1 MDNVVK
7 RTLWLLV
14 ISTAVVL
21 VALVF
26 GQPESLEGPTQTNE
40 DHSLHADVHSEATFI
55 AGMIPH
61 HQEAVDSARELLGIT
76 ERPEMRELARAVIDV
91 QSEEIALLEGW
102 LESWYPDAEPDPDYQ
117 PMMRD
122 LEGLSPAEAERTF
135 LEDMIMHHL
144 MAIAMAQ
151 AYLDGEFEKRPEV
164 AAMAEEIV
172 SVQDEEIAR
181 MQAWLEDWY
190 GPADADHQDH

>member
-7 RTLWLLV
+7 RTLWLLA

-21 VALVF
+21 VATVL
-26 GQPESLEGPTQTNE
+26 GQPESSEGPAQTSE
-40 DHSLHADVHSEATFI
+40 DHLAHADVRSEADFI

-76 ERPEMRELARAVIDV
+76 ERPEMRELALAVIDV

-102 LESWYPDAEPDPDYQ
+102 LESWYPEAQLEPDYQ

-122 LEGLSPAEAERTF
+122 LMGLSPAEAERTF
-135 LEDMIMHHL
+135 LEDMILHHL

-164 AAMAEEIV
+164 GAMAEEIV

-181 MQAWLEDWY
+181 MRAWLEDWH
-190 GPADADHQDH
+190 GPSDADHQDH